1 MSAFVLDCSVAVSW
15 LFEDE
20 ATSHTEALL
29 DRLKNDGARVPVLW
43 RLEVG
48 NVLTAAERRNRITS
62 AQISACLDLL
72 ARLPIVTDSE
82 TDSRAFREILVLAR
96 SHGLTTYDASY
107 LELAMR
113 GGMELASLDKP
124 LIKAARRAGVKTLP

>member
-20 ATSHTEALL
+20 ATPLTESLL
-29 DRLKNDGARVPVLW
+29 DRLKTDGARVPVLW

-48 NVLTAAERRNRITS
+48 NVLAAAERRNRITS

-82 TDSRAFREILVLAR
+82 TDSRAFRDILVLAR
-96 SHGLTTYDASY
+96 SHSLTTYDASY

-124 LIKAARRAGVKTLP
+124 LVRAARRTGVSTLP